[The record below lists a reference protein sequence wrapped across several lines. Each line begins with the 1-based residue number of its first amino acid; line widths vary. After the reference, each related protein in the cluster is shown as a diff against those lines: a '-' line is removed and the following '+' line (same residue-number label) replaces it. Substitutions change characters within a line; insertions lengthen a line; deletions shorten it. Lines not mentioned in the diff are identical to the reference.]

1 MIMPVNNLWKRLK
14 ILALAILIAS
24 PALAYAAP
32 ARAGGQEAA
41 LVIFYGALKVSQS
54 QAIKAAANY
63 YDAVGFGAQAQK
75 YNRLAD
81 DFSSGTLGGADG
93 VKTFTQ
99 ASAAL
104 QSDIYELQ
112 AYGAVPNARQRE
124 LAEKAD
130 GQFAVAKVAM
140 LAAVVSG
147 TFAALNCDCNALEK
161 IMIGIVLA
169 AQASTV
175 TGSLTQ
181 VMEAS
186 KAYKTLELGGS
197 NGFQEVSKEGELLLA
212 SL

>member
-1 MIMPVNNLWKRLK
+1 MIMPIGNLWKRLR
-14 ILALAILIAS
+14 ILGLSLLIAG

-32 ARAGGQEAA
+32 ARAGGQETA
-41 LVIFYGALKVSQS
+41 LIVFYGALKVSQS

-81 DFSSGTLGGADG
+81 DFSRGTLGGADG

-147 TFAALNCDCNALEK
+147 TVAALNCDCNTLEK
-161 IMIGIVLA
+161 IVIGVVLA

-175 TGSLTQ
+175 TESLTQ
-181 VMEAS
+181 VMEAA
-186 KAYKTLELGGS
+186 KAYRTLELGNS
-197 NGFQEVSKEGELLLA
+197 NGFQEVSKQGEVLLA

>member
-1 MIMPVNNLWKRLK
+1 MNRPINNPLKRLRV
-14 ILALAILIAS
+14 LALSLLIAS

-32 ARAGGQEAA
+32 AKAGGQETA
-41 LVIFYGALKVSQS
+41 LIVFYGALKISQS

-63 YDAVGFGAQAQK
+63 YDAVGFGAQAQR

-169 AQASTV
+169 TQASTV

-186 KAYKTLELGGS
+186 KAYRTLELGGS

>member
-1 MIMPVNNLWKRLK
+1 MIMPINYLWKRLK
-14 ILALAILIAS
+14 VLTLSVLIAG
-24 PALAYAAP
+24 PALACAVP
-32 ARAGGQEAA
+32 ARAGGQETA
-41 LVIFYGALKVSQS
+41 LIIFYGALTVSQS

-63 YDAVGFGAQAQK
+63 YEAVGFGAQAQK
-75 YNRLAD
+75 YNRLAN

-112 AYGAVPNARQRE
+112 AYGAVPSARQKE

-130 GQFAVAKVAM
+130 AQFAVAKVGM
-140 LAAVVSG
+140 LAAIVSG
-147 TFAALNCDCNALEK
+147 TAAALNCDCSTLEK
-161 IMIGIVLA
+161 IVIGVVLA

-175 TGSLTQ
+175 TESLVQ

-186 KAYKTLELGGS
+186 KAYKTLELGGA
-197 NGFQEVSKEGELLLA
+197 NGFQDVSKEGDALLA

>member
-1 MIMPVNNLWKRLK
+1 MIMPANNLWKRLK

-32 ARAGGQEAA
+32 AKAGGQEAA
-41 LVIFYGALKVSQS
+41 LIIFYGALKVSQS

-112 AYGAVPNARQRE
+112 AYGAVPNARQRD

-130 GQFAVAKVAM
+130 SQFAVAKVAM

-147 TFAALNCDCNALEK
+147 TLAALNCDCNALEK

-175 TGSLTQ
+175 TQSLTQ